1 MTAQSFL
8 DELSKDLLW
17 TTARIVV
24 DRPDRGSDYP
34 DSAFT
39 AFTEDPELTPSNTA
53 VIQTAYLIPNGPM
66 LGNLPG
72 LSQSGVDIRILTNSA
87 ASTNHGSVHAAVFL
101 GVHFV
106 CPGDYR
112 SAFLFA

>member
-1 MTAQSFL
+1 MKAIDQTQRERLSAARERVRSPDEEGSTSMTAQSFL

-39 AFTEDPELTPSNTA
+39 AFTEDPELTPSNRA

-66 LGNLPG
+66 LGNLQG
-72 LSQSGVDIRILTNSA
+72 LSQSGKSPKRNPW
-87 ASTNHGSVHAAVFL
+87 N
-101 GVHFV
+101 
-106 CPGDYR
+106 
-112 SAFLFA
+112 FA